1 MSEDFAKC
9 FSENKKQMNLDGGTN
24 TSEVGEFRIISLDFN
39 DGDWSVIW
47 KVIPEPAA
55 TICLLARGTNCDRSY
70 CKIPDF
76 TLPKL
81 GIIPDFVL

>member
-39 DGDWSVIW
+39 DGDWRVRW

-55 TICLLARGTNCDRSY
+55 TICDRGY